1 MRPARI
7 LLLVIA
13 IVAGGLAAYFATRG
27 EPPVEQTAVA
37 ESETTQVL
45 VAARSV
51 GIGERLTPGHV
62 SWQDWPKN
70 AVRPEYLTQERL
82 PDAPSQVAGAVARF
96 EIFVGEPIRQSKL
109 VRSDQGYLSAVI
121 TPGMR
126 AVSVGVSAES
136 GAGGFIVPNDR
147 VDVVLTR
154 REAGVE
160 LSETILNNVRVLAIG
175 HRLGE
180 LGTSGQAEGD
190 EPQAQTFDRGTIA
203 TLELTPV
210 QTETILNSNK
220 MGDLSLVLRSIVD
233 FASEPTGGSGRGSS
247 SVKLI
252 RYGRESSV
260 RAASE
265 EPGDAP
271 EEMADEP
278 APEPVNFETN
288 TFDSTAPGAVLPG
301 GSGPTVTPPQPA
313 PTPIPTLE

>member
-37 ESETTQVL
+37 ESQTTQVL
-45 VAARSV
+45 VASRSV

-62 SWQDWPKN
+62 SWQDWPMS
-70 AVRPEYLTQERL
+70 AVRPEYLTKERL

-154 REAGVE
+154 RTAGVE

-210 QTETILNSNK
+210 QTETILNSNQS
-220 MGDLSLVLRSIVD
+220 GDLSLVLRSIVD
-233 FASEPTGGSGRGSS
+233 FASEPSGGTGRGSS
-247 SVKLI
+247 SVKVI
-252 RYGRESSV
+252 RFGKETSVTSS
-260 RAASE
+260 SQE
-265 EPGDAP
+265 L
-271 EEMADEP
+271 ADESAP
-278 APEPVNFETN
+278 ADQPAAPEPVSFETN

-301 GSGPTVTPPQPA
+301 GSGPTVAPAPA